1 MYLSF
6 ICLTIC
12 LVCLSVCLFVV
23 RRGKRKRNNEEMKSM
38 KEKLRKVTT
47 ECSCEGNERGLKG
60 EWIDYCTMDELFQH
74 T

>member
-1 MYLSF
+1 
-6 ICLTIC
+6 
-12 LVCLSVCLFVV
+12 
-23 RRGKRKRNNEEMKSM
+23 MKSM

-74 T
+74 TWETFECSLITAQCPQLSIHEYGLEPENSIF